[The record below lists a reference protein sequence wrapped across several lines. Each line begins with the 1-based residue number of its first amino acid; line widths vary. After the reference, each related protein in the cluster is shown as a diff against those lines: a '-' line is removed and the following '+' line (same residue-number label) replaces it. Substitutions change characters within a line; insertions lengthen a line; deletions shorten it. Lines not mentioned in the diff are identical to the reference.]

1 MKVLAGSAG
10 GETRRQGWL
19 FLALYA
25 LCYAGG
31 VIAYVPLLTFLLPI
45 KVEEL
50 ALADKVALLS
60 LATLAGALV
69 ASVANILAGILSD
82 ISVRRGGGRR
92 PWVIGG
98 MIATL
103 ASYGVLHLC
112 RTPASLIGGVI
123 LFQFALNFMIAPLM
137 AIAADEVP
145 DSQKGLLG
153 GLFAAAYPLG
163 ALAGIVVTAFP
174 RLAEGGQFLVVG
186 GLVLAMTL
194 PFLVV
199 MRRPAMIREAESAS
213 PDRRRVGRGNLA
225 LVWVARLL
233 VQIAGSIL
241 FAYFLFYFETVDREG
256 LALASRELAGKI
268 SWLSGASAILSVLL
282 GVVIGRLS
290 DTSGARKPLL
300 AATVAMLTAGLLI
313 MALMPQW
320 APAAIGYVLFS
331 CGVGAFLAVQA
342 TYAMH
347 LLPSPLHRGR
357 DLGVLNLTNTIP
369 ALAAPAL
376 AVALVKVDDFG
387 PLLLI
392 LALLTAL
399 AGVLILMIRD
409 ETPDLPVAGDRAAPA
424 PDERRT
430 GKFHLRQA

>member
-1 MKVLAGSAG
+1 MKPLAPSPG
-10 GETRRQGWL
+10 GDAPRRSWW

-25 LCYAGG
+25 LSYAGG

-50 ALADKVALLS
+50 AMVDKVQLLS
-60 LATLAGALV
+60 LATLAGAVV
-69 ASVANILAGILSD
+69 ASAANILAGMLSD
-82 ISVRRGGGRR
+82 ASVKRGGGRR
-92 PWVIGG
+92 PWVWGG

-103 ASYGVLHLC
+103 ASYGVLHLS
-112 RTPASLIGGVI
+112 RSPASLIVGVV
-123 LFQFALNFMIAPLM
+123 LFQFTLNFMIAPLM

-153 GLFAAAYPLG
+153 GLFGAAYPLG

-174 RLAEGGQFLVVG
+174 ELTEGGQFTIIG

-199 MRRPAMIREAESAS
+199 MRRRAPVVEPERGSQF
-213 PDRRRVGRGNLA
+213 RRRTGRRNLA
-225 LVWVARLL
+225 LVWMARLL
-233 VQIAGSIL
+233 VQVAGSIL
-241 FAYFLFYFETVDREG
+241 FAYFLFYFETVDRGG
-256 LALASRELAGKI
+256 LALAPRDLASKI
-268 SWLSGASAILSVLL
+268 SWLSGAAAILSVLL

-313 MALMPQW
+313 MAWLPQW
-320 APAAIGYVLFS
+320 APAAVGYVMFS
-331 CGVGAFLAVQA
+331 CGVGAFLSVQA

-347 LLPSPLHRGR
+347 LLPSPQHRGR
-357 DLGVLNLTNTIP
+357 DLGILNLTNTIP

-376 AVALVKVDDFG
+376 AVALVTVDDFG

-392 LALLTAL
+392 LAVLTAL
-399 AGVLILMIRD
+399 AGALILLIRD
-409 ETPDLPVAGDRAAPA
+409 DGPESRSVQNVP
-424 PDERRT
+424 ES
-430 GKFHLRQA
+430 F